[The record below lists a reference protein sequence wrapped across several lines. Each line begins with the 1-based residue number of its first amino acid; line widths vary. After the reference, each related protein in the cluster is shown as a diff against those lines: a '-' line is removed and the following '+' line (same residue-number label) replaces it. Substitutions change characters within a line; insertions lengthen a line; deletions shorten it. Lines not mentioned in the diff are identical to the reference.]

1 MRPFTSPRFLSVAC
15 LVIGALA
22 FSTAGSQASRV
33 TIYEGAVLIVG
44 DGAAIENSAFV
55 VQDDRFAQV
64 GRRGEVQAPV
74 GATHVDLTGKTVM
87 PTLVDLH
94 GHLGFQN
101 LAQGTMSKA
110 TFTRANLIDHLQ
122 RLAYFGVGAV
132 VGVGD
137 LVDRSDM
144 KGGRTNWGDVPLKLR
159 EEVIP
164 GAALFKT
171 AGPGMAWPGS
181 GAQGNPARMDVSYPV
196 STVEEARA
204 AVRDYARIRPEFIK
218 IWVDD
223 REGSKSTLSPL
234 LYRAILDEAHRN
246 DIPVAAHNVKLAD
259 AKELMRAGMEGWMH
273 VPVRG
278 HDVVDD
284 ELLAIVRDRIARDDR
299 PVMWM
304 TPSLITA
311 WMNTQGGAQRPVWL
325 DDPLLTAT
333 YAPQHI
339 EEYWGEPLRGMNPE
353 QVASAKAGFDHDAR
367 NAIRLREA
375 GMKIVSGTDTGQTRH
390 LVGLS
395 SHLDLESQVAMGL
408 TPMQVLVGATRDG
421 AAIGKF
427 NTGLVASGKNADF
440 IVLDANPLD
449 SISNTRKINRVYLRG
464 QEVPRAQFAARWQA
478 GFPRMA
484 AVIDKRS
491 ER

>member
-1 MRPFTSPRFLSVAC
+1 MRPCMSSRLLSLAC
-15 LVIGALA
+15 LAIGVLA
-22 FSTAGSQASRV
+22 SSTAESQSGRV
-33 TIYEGAVLIVG
+33 TVYEGARLIVG
-44 DGAAIENSAFV
+44 DGSAIESSAFV
-55 VQDDRFAQV
+55 VQDDRFTAV
-64 GRRGEVQAPV
+64 GRSNEVRAPV
-74 GATHVDLTGKTVM
+74 GAARVDLTGKTVM

-101 LAQGTMSKA
+101 LARGTMSKEN
-110 TFTRANLIDHLQ
+110 FTRANLIDHLQ

-144 KGGRTNWGDVPLKLR
+144 TGGRTRWGDAPLQVR
-159 EEVIP
+159 DQVVP

-171 AGPGMAWPGS
+171 AGPGIAWPGS
-181 GAQGNPARMDVSYPV
+181 GPQGHPSRMDVPYPV
-196 STVEEARA
+196 TTMEEARA
-204 AVRDYARIRPEFIK
+204 AVRDYARIGPAFIK

-223 REGSKSTLSPL
+223 REGTKTTLSPP

-259 AKELMRAGMEGWMH
+259 AKEMMRAGMEGWMH

-278 HDVVDD
+278 NDVVDD
-284 ELLAIVRDRIARDDR
+284 ELIAIVRDRIARDDR

-311 WMNTQGGAQRPVWL
+311 WMNTQGGPQRPPWL
-325 DDPLLTAT
+325 DDPLLEAT
-333 YAPQHI
+333 YAPQQI
-339 EEYWGEPLRGMNPE
+339 EDYWGEPLRRMTPE
-353 QVASAKAGFDHDAR
+353 EVARARAAFEHDAR

-390 LVGLS
+390 LMGLS

-408 TPMQVLVGATRDG
+408 TPMQVIVGATRDG
-421 AAIGKF
+421 AAIGNF
-427 NTGLVASGKNADF
+427 DTGMIAPGKNADF

-464 QEVPRAQFAARWQA
+464 QEVPRAQYAARWQEA
-478 GFPRMA
+478 FPN
-484 AVIDKRS
+484 
-491 ER
+491 